1 LGAVEKAATRKNQ
14 VQLINGANLC
24 GKMRKSLGSKRNE
37 MSGDDIA
44 TITKCF
50 GNFEVVD
57 ARELDKPAEAKSNRG
72 RQSANPKTEA
82 AKTFA
87 AKIFKTHE
95 FGYRRITIERPL
107 RQSYQ
112 FSDERIATLRF
123 ESGALNSACNGLMR
137 SLRIYPT
144 RSGAMRLIART
155 MATSAATKK
164 QSVVTSKPISPISKK
179 SKSKTC

>member
-1 LGAVEKAATRKNQ
+1 MFGCCRTKKQPRKNQ

-72 RQSANPKTEA
+72 RQSANQNRSRQNL
-82 AKTFA
+82 
-87 AKIFKTHE
+87 
-95 FGYRRITIERPL
+95 RR
-107 RQSYQ
+107 QD
-112 FSDERIATLRF
+112 F
-123 ESGALNSACNGLMR
+123 
-137 SLRIYPT
+137 
-144 RSGAMRLIART
+144 
-155 MATSAATKK
+155 
-164 QSVVTSKPISPISKK
+164 
-179 SKSKTC
+179 

>member
-1 LGAVEKAATRKNQ
+1 
-14 VQLINGANLC
+14 VQLINGVNLC

-87 AKIFKTHE
+87 AKILKPTN
-95 FGYRRITIERPL
+95 L
-107 RQSYQ
+107 A
-112 FSDERIATLRF
+112 IA
-123 ESGALNSACNGLMR
+123 
-137 SLRIYPT
+137 
-144 RSGAMRLIART
+144 
-155 MATSAATKK
+155 
-164 QSVVTSKPISPISKK
+164 VSP
-179 SKSKTC
+179 